1 MKKFQEN
8 IQKNSKYKSF
18 SVILNSLLIY
28 IMEGIHLIIEEIHPI
43 IKENHPIVMEIHL
56 IAEEIRLIIKEIHL
70 IIKEIHLIIVD
81 CHPLVITY
89 LLTSAFVKAYP
100 LAFVK
105 VNPSS

>member
-70 IIKEIHLIIVD
+70 IIVD
-81 CHPLVITY
+81 SHPLAITH
-89 LLTSAFVKAYP
+89 LLTSAFIKAYP